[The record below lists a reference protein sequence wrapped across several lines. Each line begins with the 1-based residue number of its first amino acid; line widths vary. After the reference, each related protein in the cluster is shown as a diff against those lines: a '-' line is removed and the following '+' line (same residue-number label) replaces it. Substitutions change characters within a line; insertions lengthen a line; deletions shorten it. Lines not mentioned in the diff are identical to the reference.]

1 MKTNFR
7 LMAVTLT
14 LLSAS
19 LAGCLG
25 GDDDDDGGYSGPI
38 DLVVYYESTSGMIE
52 SSVNN
57 GQQGP
62 TTGVT
67 LSFDFAD
74 TTSEDGAITKI
85 TLDPDDGSDIIEA
98 DPSDDAVI
106 SYEWL
111 THGVFEISV
120 GAEDEDGNTHE
131 FEISVRVDMQII
143 WTETNTN
150 SATMTFDATPDCED
164 GEPIANRITVVSTA
178 DNPSG
183 PPWAPGGSSDVTWS
197 LINPEEQLIG
207 DDSGTVASGNSE
219 TWDFTTQDTSEGV
232 WTLNVEVS
240 QEGTNTDSV
249 NVENNVTV
257 AYAEGSEDSPNPRS
271 E

>member
-38 DLVVYYESTSGMIE
+38 DLVVYYDSTSGMIE
-52 SSVNN
+52 TSINN
-57 GQQGP
+57 GQTVS

-74 TTSEDGAITKI
+74 TTSEDGNITKI
-85 TLDPDDGSDIIEA
+85 TLDPDDGSDVIEGN
-98 DPSDDAVI
+98 PDDNAVL

-111 THGVFEISV
+111 THGVFEIML
-120 GAEDEDGNTHE
+120 GAEDIEGNTHE
-131 FEISVRVDMQII
+131 IEISVRIDMHAL
-143 WTETNTN
+143 WSETNTN
-150 SATMTFDATPDCED
+150 SATMNFDATPDCED
-164 GEPIANRITVVSTA
+164 GEPIAESISIVSSVT
-178 DNPSG
+178 NQ
-183 PPWAPGGSSDVTWS
+183 GGNI
-197 LINPEEQLIG
+197 LFPG
-207 DDSGTVASGNSE
+207 DDSTATWTLTNPDQEEVATKTSRTIADGQSE
-219 TWDFTTQDTSEGV
+219 SWDVVVDEVMEGV
-232 WTLNVEVS
+232 WTLTVEAS
-240 QEGTNTDSV
+240 GDDV
-249 NVENNVTV
+249 NVENDVTIT
-257 AYAEGSEDSPNPRS
+257 YPEGSEDSPNPRS

>member
-25 GDDDDDGGYSGPI
+25 GDDEEGGYSGPI
-38 DLVVYYESTSGMIE
+38 DLVVFYDSTSGMIE
-52 SSVNN
+52 TSMNN
-57 GQQGP
+57 GQAGQ

-74 TTSEDGAITKI
+74 TTSDDGTITKI
-85 TLDPDDGSDIIEA
+85 TLDPDDGSDVIEA

-111 THGVFEISV
+111 THGVFEIML
-120 GAEDEDGNTHE
+120 GAEDEEGNTHDI
-131 FEISVRVDMQII
+131 EISVRIDVHAV
-143 WTETNTN
+143 WTEFNTN

-164 GEPIANRITVVSTA
+164 GEPIADKITISSTVT
-178 DNPSG
+178 N
-183 PPWAPGGSSDVTWS
+183 PGGTIFQPGQDSDVTWS
-197 LINPEEQLIG
+197 LADPAEEEVASKTGIIG
-207 DDSGTVASGNSE
+207 DGAPPE
-219 TWDFTTQDTSEGV
+219 TWDLVVDEVVEGI
-232 WTLNVEVS
+232 WTLNVEV
-240 QEGTNTDSV
+240 TDGDNV
-249 NVENNVTV
+249 NVENDVTIT
-257 AYAEGSEDSPNPRS
+257 YPEGSEDSPNPRS